1 MATDWDVFLGEHKL
15 FGFQKRERFYREH
28 PELVRRVPKPIE
40 YSTIHMDEDYNKDI
54 VLEKADMSWLEG
66 MDEPDS

>member
-28 PELVRRVPKPIE
+28 PELIRREKQLYE
-40 YSTIHMDEDYNKDI
+40 N
-54 VLEKADMSWLEG
+54 LEKSG
-66 MDEPDS
+66 K